1 MGKLGS
7 GVVIIVKI
15 LLLFLVNRFCFGI
28 CFCKFPEGSAVKKE
42 FCSDLPCFS
51 ISLGFW

>member
-7 GVVIIVKI
+7 GVVVIVKI

-28 CFCKFPEGSAVKKE
+28 CFYKFPGGSAMKKE
-42 FCSDLPCFS
+42 FYSELPFFL